1 MRVSRERATLWGLLV
16 VTSLCLGS
24 GAAWAEAPP
33 FPHDELWRLAGRA
46 ASIFP
51 PRTDGAGGEQTA
63 QAPLEPDVSLT
74 EAERAEASK
83 LLPLMN
89 DAMRD
94 QPVPSDISVDLGYDF
109 LKAQPGQVYVPFTL
123 KLDPATV
130 SQSITLYIRLAP
142 AGMMLPPP
150 PPEPEPGAPP
160 AQPPAV
166 EPPSFPF
173 EDVHFIDMPI
183 AADVYIVRRA
193 FAVAAGSYDLYL
205 GIKDSELVETDSI
218 EVRRAVVKRTVE
230 VPDLWGGQ
238 LTTSSVIVTDH
249 VESIPVPLSA
259 EQQRTDPYAIG
270 STRIVPRDVLQ
281 YETTDTLSF
290 LFFIYNP
297 QLIENKPDVTVE
309 YSFHQVTGDGEQFFN
324 ATSPQ
329 TLNAETLPPQFD
341 MSMGH
346 QLSAGQHVPLS
357 AFPEGTYRLE
367 IKVTD
372 NTASASIL
380 RNVGFTVIAS

>member
-1 MRVSRERATLWGLLV
+1 MAISLYTFQRLSVASVTKGDLSGMHVSRERATLWGLMV
-16 VTSLCLGS
+16 VASLCLGS
-24 GAAWAEAPP
+24 GAAWAQTP
-33 FPHDELWRLAGRA
+33 
-46 ASIFP
+46 
-51 PRTDGAGGEQTA
+51 AGGEQSA
-63 QAPLEPDVSLT
+63 QLPLEPEALLS

-89 DAMRD
+89 DAMRG
-94 QPVPSDISVDLGYDF
+94 QPVPSDISVDLSYDF

-130 SQSITLYIRLAP
+130 SQSITLYVRLAP
-142 AGMMLPPP
+142 AGMVLPPP

-160 AQPPAV
+160 AEPAV

-173 EDVHFIDMPI
+173 EDVHFIDMPM
-183 AADVYIVRRA
+183 AADSYVVRRA
-193 FAVAAGSYDLYL
+193 FAVAAGSYDLYF
-205 GIKDSELVETDSI
+205 GIKDSELVETESI
-218 EVRRAVVKRTVE
+218 EIRRAVVKRTVE

-238 LTTSSVIVTDH
+238 LTTSSVIVTDR
-249 VESIPVPLSA
+249 VEPIPAPLSA
-259 EQQRTDPYAIG
+259 EQQRADPYAIG
-270 STRIVPRDVLQ
+270 SARIVPRDVLQ
-281 YETTDTLSF
+281 FETTDTLSF

-297 QLIENKPDVTVE
+297 LLIENKPDVTVE
-309 YSFHQVTGDGEQFFN
+309 YSFHQRTGTGEQFFN

-329 TLNAETLPPQFD
+329 TLSAETLPPQFD

-346 QLSAGQHVPLS
+346 QLSAGQNVPLS

-380 RNVGFTVIAS
+380 RNVNFTVVAS

>member
-1 MRVSRERATLWGLLV
+1 MRVSRERATLWGLMMV
-16 VTSLCLGS
+16 ASLCLGS
-24 GAAWAEAPP
+24 GAAWAQDP
-33 FPHDELWRLAGRA
+33 AGA
-46 ASIFP
+46 
-51 PRTDGAGGEQTA
+51 EQTA
-63 QAPLEPDVSLT
+63 QAPLEPEALLT

-89 DAMRD
+89 DAMRG
-94 QPVPSDISVDLGYDF
+94 QPVPSDIGVDLSYDF

-123 KLDPATV
+123 KLDAATV
-130 SQSITLYIRLAP
+130 SQSITLYVRLAP
-142 AGMMLPPP
+142 AGMTLPVPPP
-150 PPEPEPGAPP
+150 EPEPEPGAPP

-238 LTTSSVIVTDH
+238 LTTSSVIVTDR
-249 VESIPVPLSA
+249 VEPIPAPLSA
-259 EQQRTDPYAIG
+259 AQQRADPYAIG
-270 STRIVPRDVLQ
+270 SARIVPRDVLQ

-309 YSFHQVTGDGEQFFN
+309 YSFHQRTGNGEQFFN

-329 TLNAETLPPQFD
+329 TLSAETLPSQFD

-346 QLSAGQHVPLS
+346 QLSAGQNVPLS

-380 RNVGFTVIAS
+380 RNVNFTVVAS

>member
-24 GAAWAEAPP
+24 AAAWAQAP
-33 FPHDELWRLAGRA
+33 
-46 ASIFP
+46 
-51 PRTDGAGGEQTA
+51 AGGEQTV
-63 QAPLEPDVSLT
+63 QAPLEPDVLLT

-130 SQSITLYIRLAP
+130 SQSITLYVRLAP

-150 PPEPEPGAPP
+150 PPEPGAPP
-160 AQPPAV
+160 AQPRAV
-166 EPPSFPF
+166 EPQSFPF

-205 GIKDSELVETDSI
+205 GIKDSELVGTDSI

-238 LTTSSVIVTDH
+238 LTTSSVIVTDR
-249 VESIPVPLSA
+249 VEPIATPLSA
-259 EQQRTDPYAIG
+259 EQQRADPYAIG
-270 STRIVPRDVLQ
+270 SARIVPRDVLL

-309 YSFHQVTGDGEQFFN
+309 YSFHQRTGDGEQFFN

-341 MSMGH
+341 MSTGH
-346 QLSAGQHVPLS
+346 RLSAGQNVPLS

-372 NTASASIL
+372 NTASASIM